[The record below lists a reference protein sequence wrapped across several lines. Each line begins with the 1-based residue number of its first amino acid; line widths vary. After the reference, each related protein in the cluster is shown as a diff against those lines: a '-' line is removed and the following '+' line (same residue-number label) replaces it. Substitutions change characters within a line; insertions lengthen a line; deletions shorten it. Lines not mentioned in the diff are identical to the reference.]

1 MDSRCF
7 CCKRIC
13 LAFALPP
20 EHLHCTLAPAG
31 HLRCGTSLMISFRG
45 GQPAWFYPPGLN
57 LLILQQGWTAKGMPL
72 APSLPCHYCWYGPG
86 ADSMAWSF
94 RFLVCE
100 KKRQDGH
107 HGRRKKIRQGPMLA
121 PWLALLSGLPLP
133 QLFFPSPVLPWL

>member
-1 MDSRCF
+1 MWYQSNDF
-7 CCKRIC
+7 
-13 LAFALPP
+13 LPRGS
-20 EHLHCTLAPAG
+20 A
-31 HLRCGTSLMISFRG
+31 SLVL
-45 GQPAWFYPPGLN
+45 PGLN

-94 RFLVCE
+94 RFLVYE
-100 KKRQDGH
+100 KKRQDGL